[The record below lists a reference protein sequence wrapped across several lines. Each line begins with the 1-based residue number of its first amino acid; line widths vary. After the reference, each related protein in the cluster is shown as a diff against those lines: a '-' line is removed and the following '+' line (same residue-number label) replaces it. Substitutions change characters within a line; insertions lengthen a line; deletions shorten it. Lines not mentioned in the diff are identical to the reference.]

1 MLAQVLRSR
10 RKQFDALAER
20 WLEFGVTSFS
30 VWSKGDNLCSWP
42 PKFFSSD
49 GYVKQDIKIRSQAI
63 GELRVTGVDS
73 PLVRGWLETDANL
86 IADLV
91 EMEDDLVNTA
101 IELVDTRDQLL
112 ALYELTR
119 ATRDC
124 WEIDE
129 TLKHL
134 AAQAARIIK
143 GEAAFVYINV
153 NGEYEGVSHYP
164 KETLDKDI
172 ISEWALKMRDSNKPI
187 LLNRSMGESLPDE
200 LVNMML
206 MPIHIFEV
214 PEGIL
219 GVTNKLGNDFMSPD
233 VKLAQAITEFAG
245 SQLESVI
252 MYQANLE
259 QAKLETEME
268 LAHDVQNRLLP
279 GAPPKIEGLD
289 IWASSNPASHVGGDF
304 YDFFTPPDNSF
315 IFVVGD
321 ISGKGMP
328 AALVMAITR
337 TVVRM
342 LTVVQPG
349 HKPEEII
356 ERSNS
361 ALYDDLN
368 GLGMFVTVFIA
379 QYDHLNR
386 ELSYANAGHSP
397 VIYRPVN
404 GEAVLLEADGTAI
417 GVLQESLSVDQKITL
432 NQGDVLV
439 IGTDGLFNIDQ
450 NNKLALGYDWLLNE
464 IDQLSML
471 SAKMIAD
478 SIMKISSQQHLD
490 PFEMDDQTLVV
501 LKVVG

>member
-1 MLAQVLRSR
+1 M
-10 RKQFDALAER
+10 
-20 WLEFGVTSFS
+20 
-30 VWSKGDNLCSWP
+30 CSWP
-42 PKFFSSD
+42 PEFSSSD
-49 GYVKQDIKIRSQAI
+49 GYVGQQINIRSQAV
-63 GELRVTGVDS
+63 GELRVTGMDS
-73 PLVRGWLETDANL
+73 PLVRSCLETDANL

-91 EMEDDLVNTA
+91 ELEDDLVSTA

-134 AAQAARIIK
+134 AVQAARIIK

-153 NGEYEGVSHYP
+153 NDEFESVSHFP
-164 KETLDKDI
+164 KEILDKDV
-172 ISEWALKMRDSNKPI
+172 ISEWAVKMRKSNKPI
-187 LLNRSMGESLPDE
+187 LLNRSMGEGLPEDMTN
-200 LVNMML
+200 LML

-214 PEGIL
+214 PEGVL
-219 GVTNKLGNDFMSPD
+219 GITNKLGNDFMSPD

-245 SQLESVI
+245 SQIESVI

-304 YDFFTPPDNSF
+304 YDFFTVPDASF
-315 IFVVGD
+315 TFVVGD

-342 LTVVQPG
+342 LTVVQPP

-368 GLGMFVTVFIA
+368 GLGMFVTAFIA

-404 GEAVLLEADGTAI
+404 GKAVLLEADGTAI
-417 GVLQESLSVDQKITL
+417 GVLQESLSVDQSITL
-432 NQGDVLV
+432 KQGDVLV

-450 NNKLALGYDWLLNE
+450 NNAIAFGYEWLLDE
-464 IDQLSML
+464 INLLSKE
-471 SAKMIAD
+471 SARTIAD
-478 SIMKISSQQHLD
+478 SIMKISGQQHLD
-490 PFEMDDQTLVV
+490 PFEMDDQTIVV

>member
-1 MLAQVLRSR
+1 MLAELLRSR

-30 VWSKGDNLCSWP
+30 VWAKGDNLCSWP
-42 PKFFSSD
+42 PEFFSSD
-49 GYVKQDIKIRSQAI
+49 DYVKQEIKIRSQAV

-73 PLVRGWLETDANL
+73 PLVRRWLETDANL

-91 EMEDDLVNTA
+91 ELENDLINTT

-134 AAQAARIIK
+134 AVQAARIIK

-164 KETLDKDI
+164 TESLDREAVT
-172 ISEWALKMRDSNKPI
+172 EWALKMRDANKPI
-187 LLNRSMGESLPDE
+187 LLNRSMGERLPGD

-214 PEGIL
+214 PEGVLAI
-219 GVTNKLGNDFMSPD
+219 TNKLGNDFMSPD

-245 SQLESVI
+245 SQLENVI

-259 QAKLETEME
+259 QARLETEME
-268 LAHDVQNRLLP
+268 LAHDVQSRLLP
-279 GAPPKIEGLD
+279 GSPPSIEGLD

-304 YDFFTPPDNSF
+304 YDFFTDPNDSLT
-315 IFVVGD
+315 FVVGD

-342 LTVVQPG
+342 LTVVQPA
-349 HKPEEII
+349 HRPEEII

-368 GLGMFVTVFIA
+368 GLGMFVTAIIA
-379 QYDHLNR
+379 QYDPLKKM
-386 ELSYANAGHSP
+386 LSYANAGHSP

-404 GEAVLLEADGTAI
+404 GEAVILEADGTAL
-417 GVLQESLSVDQKITL
+417 GVLQESLSVDQTITL
-432 NQGDVLV
+432 GQGDLLV

-450 NNKLALGYDWLLNE
+450 NNKLAFGYDWLLSE
-464 IDQLSML
+464 IDRLSIE
-471 SAKMIAD
+471 SARTIAD
-478 SIMKISSQQHLD
+478 NIMKISTQQHLD